1 MMFVKQMQ
9 VGHMAV
15 FAYLVGDPITG
26 DALVIDPAD
35 NVKGIIAEA
44 QKNKLSIN
52 YIVNTHGHVDH
63 IGGNAEMQKA
73 TGAKIVVHEDD
84 AIMLT
89 STPAAILRMFGAKPS
104 PPADILVKDG
114 DIISVGN
121 VSLKVIHTPG
131 HSPGGI
137 SLYSPGYVFTGD
149 TLFVEA
155 VGRTDLPGGSWQT
168 MNKAIQGKI
177 FCLPEDTKVMPG
189 HNYGHTP
196 TSTIGH
202 EKDNNPYI
210 R

>member
-1 MMFVKQMQ
+1 MFVKQMQ
-9 VGHMAV
+9 VGQMAV

-35 NVKGIIAEA
+35 DVKRIIAEA
-44 QKNKLSIN
+44 KKNNLRIN
-52 YIVNTHGHVDH
+52 YIINTHGHVDH

-89 STPAAILRMFGAKPS
+89 STPAMMLRMFGAKAS

-121 VSLKVIHTPG
+121 VELKVIHTPG

-137 SLYSPGYVFTGD
+137 SLYTPGYVFTGD

-155 VGRTDLPGGSWQT
+155 VGRTDLPGGSWQI
-168 MNKAIQGKI
+168 MYKSIQDKL
-177 FCLPEDTKVMPG
+177 FTLPENTKVMPG
-189 HNYGHTP
+189 HNYGRTP
-196 TSTIGH
+196 TSTIFH
-202 EKDNNPYI
+202 EKNNNPSV